1 MLHFEEPDAVLLTG
15 LWTPLVVAV
24 ITAVASVAIAR
35 MSARDDD
42 LRRAERLSRVLSDM
56 EPSRGRIVVA
66 TIRDDYVV
74 SWALRQAAPV
84 DHRLRRTVS
93 VLAIA
98 GGIALGGAVLVGLY
112 VGLGFGT
119 VSDWFFW
126 IYYGIGL
133 AMLLMAGWL
142 RTISVRRARVW
153 MRAERER
160 RGLREPVHE
169 DLRREVSGASPRDG
183 RPSDR
188 ERAGD

>member
-1 MLHFEEPDAVLLTG
+1 MLHFEEPNAVLLTG

-24 ITAVASVAIAR
+24 ITAVAGVAIAR
-35 MSARDDD
+35 MGARDDD
-42 LRRAERLSRVLSDM
+42 LRRAERLSQVLSDM
-56 EPSRGRIVVA
+56 EPSRGRTVVA
-66 TIRDDYVV
+66 AIRDDYVV

-98 GGIALGGAVLVGLY
+98 GGVALGGAVLVGLY

-126 IYYGIGL
+126 VYYGVGL
-133 AMLLMAGWL
+133 AMLLMASWL

-169 DLRREVSGASPRDG
+169 DLRREVTGTPR
-183 RPSDR
+183 RLNEPR
-188 ERAGD
+188 ARARAGG